1 MSRGKRLEIELK
13 PRDRQQ
19 VEKLLAGGVQA
30 VRPALRAW
38 PCAPPDRLLA
48 EPASPTCSSIR
59 SDVPR
64 RASHESA
71 ARSDRST
78 CPGRGSEPLPPAL
91 SFPAASLLPLAPVQ
105 QSLVALFF
113 EALPPSTHLPLA
125 DAHQLRY
132 LPPLDLARCGSEQ
145 PFLQLH
151 RPT

>member
-19 VEKLLAGGVQA
+19 VEKLLAGGVEA

-38 PCAPPDRLLA
+38 PCASPDLLLA

-78 CPGRGSEPLPPAL
+78 CPGRGSEPLPPAPSPL
-91 SFPAASLLPLAPVQ
+91 AGCLASAVAGPAIPSGLAPPAACAS
-105 QSLVALFF
+105 
-113 EALPPSTHLPLA
+113 
-125 DAHQLRY
+125 DASA
-132 LPPLDLARCGSEQ
+132 AR
-145 PFLQLH
+145 
-151 RPT
+151 

>member
-38 PCAPPDRLLA
+38 PCASPDRLLA

-78 CPGRGSEPLPPAL
+78 CPGKGPEPLPPAPSAL
-91 SFPAASLLPLAPVQ
+91 AGYLASAGAGPAIPGGLVLRSASAI
-105 QSLVALFF
+105 
-113 EALPPSTHLPLA
+113 
-125 DAHQLRY
+125 DASA
-132 LPPLDLARCGSEQ
+132 AR
-145 PFLQLH
+145 
-151 RPT
+151 